1 MKSTKFEI
9 RTSAREEARLITSEV
24 VDAIGTLGVSDG
36 FCMVYTPHTT
46 AALTINEDADPDVR
60 TDLVAAFRAMVPPV
74 GFRHGEGNSDAHL
87 MSSLIGI
94 SVTVPMRGGRLL
106 LGRWQGIWFV
116 ELDGPR
122 RREVSIHVVS
132 DA

>member
-1 MKSTKFEI
+1 VKSATIEV
-9 RTSAREEARLITSEV
+9 RTRSREEAILITRDVEASL
-24 VDAIGTLGVSDG
+24 DQLGVRDG
-36 FCMVYTPHTT
+36 LCNVYTPHTT

-60 TDLVAAFRAMVPPV
+60 TDLIAAFRAMVPDIR
-74 GFRHGEGNSDAHL
+74 FRHGEGNSDAHL
-87 MSSLIGI
+87 MSALIGV
-94 SVTVPMRGGRLL
+94 SVTIPVLDGRLR

-132 DA
+132 VD